1 MQLNSVSFTSTKIKV
16 YNFDVF
22 NLEKI
27 KKWRFKYIYY
37 NENNSNTNI
46 ENFPDLKAVQ
56 VKIKNKSCM

>member
-46 ENFPDLKAVQ
+46 ENFADLKAVQ

>member
-1 MQLNSVSFTSTKIKV
+1 LNSVSFTSTKIKV

-46 ENFPDLKAVQ
+46 ENFADLKAVQ